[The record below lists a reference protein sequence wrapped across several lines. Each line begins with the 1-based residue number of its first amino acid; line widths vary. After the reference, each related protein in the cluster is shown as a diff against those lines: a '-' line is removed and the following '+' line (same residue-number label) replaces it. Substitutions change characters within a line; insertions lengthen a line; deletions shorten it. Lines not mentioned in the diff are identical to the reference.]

1 MNEEINDIVIKLKT
15 SLKKTYGDNFNK
27 FYLVNFNDGKW
38 EGLVTIKDGNGERNG
53 EHYLID
59 NETIIVDPIMSE

>member
-27 FYLVNFNDGKW
+27 FYLVNFNDDKW
-38 EGLVTIKDGNGERNG
+38 EGLITIKDDNGKSDSEY
-53 EHYLID
+53 YLID
-59 NETIIVDPIMSE
+59 NETIIVDPIMTE

>member
-27 FYLVNFNDGKW
+27 FYLVNFNDDKW
-38 EGLVTIKDGNGERNG
+38 EGLITIKDDNGESDG
-53 EHYLID
+53 EYYLID
-59 NETIIVDPIMSE
+59 NETIIVDPIMTE